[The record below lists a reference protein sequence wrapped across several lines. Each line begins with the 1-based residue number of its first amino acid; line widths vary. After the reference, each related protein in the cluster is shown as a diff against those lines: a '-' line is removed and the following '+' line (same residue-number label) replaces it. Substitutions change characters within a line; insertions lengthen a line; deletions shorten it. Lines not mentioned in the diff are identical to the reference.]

1 MNGNIEA
8 MPSPTSDATHP
19 TAGAVLRGIIHRV
32 LTHPLTMAAK
42 APIKDVLWTVRGRGL
57 RNPPFAREV
66 RSALFLCHGNI
77 CRSPFAA
84 ERAAQLVER
93 AGMRVRC
100 ASAGIAANQAKQC
113 PSEARAA
120 AAVFGLNLDDHVP
133 ALLTPS
139 MMDEFDLV
147 VVMEAGQMQL
157 LQERFADARPRIVL
171 LPLVDGADRHGYA
184 RYNIADPFGQP
195 RAAFD
200 ECYRRIDR
208 SLQSLVHLLT
218 TDRSHPTPA
227 APAGTR

>member
-1 MNGNIEA
+1 MNGNIEG
-8 MPSPTSDATHP
+8 MTSRTSDATRP
-19 TAGAVLRGIIHRV
+19 TPGVALRGIIHSV
-32 LTHPLTMAAK
+32 LTHPLTMAVK

-57 RNPPFAREV
+57 SNPPFGREV
-66 RSALFLCHGNI
+66 RSALFLCYGNI

-84 ERAAQLVER
+84 ERAAQLVGR
-93 AGMRVRC
+93 AGIRIRC
-100 ASAGIAANQAKQC
+100 ASAGIAANQARQC
-113 PSEARAA
+113 PLEARAA
-120 AAVFGLNLDDHVP
+120 AESFGLNLDDHVP

-157 LQERFADARPRIVL
+157 LRERFAHARSRIVL

-208 SLQSLVHLLT
+208 SLQSLVHLLR
-218 TDRSHPTPA
+218 TDRSQPTPA